1 MSAVLPVA
9 ETTAAPAATGV
20 ALLPRAGFFAHHGIW
35 APGVRLFRRIGF
47 TAKAAIIS
55 LAFMLPMLG
64 LLGWLLESQTD
75 QAEATRRE
83 ALRQPVLLAHGLV
96 DSAYAQQRS
105 GSLTK
110 EQAQQLARRM
120 LAALQVDGRDAVW
133 VQAQQDVPLAQA
145 HAGDGFVTQA
155 GAGGSGE
162 RLSYVQGFEP
172 WQWAIGASAPIDDL
186 QSGLMRRLAW
196 AGGVVALAQLVAGY
210 LFLSF
215 YRVMDGGLRETRRH
229 LRAMTAGD
237 LTTSP
242 RGWGQ
247 DESAQL
253 MQELGRMQASLRS
266 MVRSVRSV
274 SDGIVHASEQMA
286 GGAADLSQR
295 TDHAAAA
302 LEQSSAAM
310 AQIAAQVGQGV
321 THTEEASRMA
331 RHNADIAADGGRV
344 MREVVQTM
352 EGIRVASARIGEIV
366 GTIDGIA
373 FQTNILALNAAV
385 EAARAGEQGRGF
397 AVVAGEVRSLAQRS
411 AQAAKEIKQLITD
424 SNEKVETGSRLVDE
438 AGTTMNDIVTQVR
451 RMNDLIA
458 EVNASTTEQSVG
470 IGQVNQAVA
479 SLDHGT
485 QQNAALVEESAA
497 AAESLR
503 QQAAALQSV
512 ISAFKLRDT
521 GMALHHHASQAEL
534 LYAARPVG
542 RQPEARPL
550 PSFGAAQALKSPSLE
565 RPASSKAARLIPADI
580 DR

>member
-83 ALRQPVLLAHGLV
+83 ALRQPVLLAHGLI

-155 GAGGSGE
+155 GTGGSGE

-385 EAARAGEQGRGF
+385 EAARAGAQGRGF
-397 AVVAGEVRSLAQRS
+397 AVVANEVRMLAQRS
-411 AQAAKEIKQLITD
+411 AASAKEIKALIG
-424 SNEKVETGSRLVDE
+424 GSVQQVHSGTVVVRK
-438 AGTTMNDIVTQVR
+438 AGTAMQDIVAASQRVSE
-451 RMNDLIA
+451 LLG
-458 EVNASTTEQSVG
+458 EVASGAREQSLGIDQVG
-470 IGQVNQAVA
+470 QAVQQ
-479 SLDHGT
+479 LDRMT
-485 QQNAALVEESAA
+485 QQNASLVERTAGSAA
-497 AAESLR
+497 DMRELARTLAEE
-503 QQAAALQSV
+503 V
-512 ISAFKLRDT
+512 
-521 GMALHHHASQAEL
+521 
-534 LYAARPVG
+534 ARYEMPDD
-542 RQPEARPL
+542 
-550 PSFGAAQALKSPSLE
+550 AQ
-565 RPASSKAARLIPADI
+565 
-580 DR
+580 

>member
-1 MSAVLPVA
+1 
-9 ETTAAPAATGV
+9 
-20 ALLPRAGFFAHHGIW
+20 
-35 APGVRLFRRIGF
+35 
-47 TAKAAIIS
+47 
-55 LAFMLPMLG
+55 
-64 LLGWLLESQTD
+64 
-75 QAEATRRE
+75 
-83 ALRQPVLLAHGLV
+83 
-96 DSAYAQQRS
+96 
-105 GSLTK
+105 
-110 EQAQQLARRM
+110 
-120 LAALQVDGRDAVW
+120 
-133 VQAQQDVPLAQA
+133 
-145 HAGDGFVTQA
+145 
-155 GAGGSGE
+155 
-162 RLSYVQGFEP
+162 
-172 WQWAIGASAPIDDL
+172 
-186 QSGLMRRLAW
+186 
-196 AGGVVALAQLVAGY
+196 
-210 LFLSF
+210 
-215 YRVMDGGLRETRRH
+215 
-229 LRAMTAGD
+229 
-237 LTTSP
+237 
-242 RGWGQ
+242 
-247 DESAQL
+247 
-253 MQELGRMQASLRS
+253 MQEMTSTVQ
-266 MVRSVRSV
+266 
-274 SDGIVHASEQMA
+274 
-286 GGAADLSQR
+286 
-295 TDHAAAA
+295 
-302 LEQSSAAM
+302 
-310 AQIAAQVGQGV
+310 
-321 THTEEASRMA
+321 
-331 RHNADIAADGGRV
+331 HNADSSRQASALAASAADVAGRGGQVVERV
-344 MREVVQTM
+344 VHTM
-352 EGIRVASARIGEIV
+352 GDITQASHKIADIIGV
-366 GTIDGIA
+366 IDGIA

-550 PSFGAAQALKSPSLE
+550 PSFGTAQALKSPSLE